1 MISISEELVRWFSIL
16 LASFIFSI
24 SLETDSLSSVN
35 YLLINQGLFVTLAGY
50 LLLTIPK
57 SPGKLL
63 TNISATVLM
72 FIISTQLTI
81 VEFVPLPILFR
92 ICLIILCLSLS
103 LWSISQLSEALS
115 PTLFHNSSHIRI
127 PVLLFTAIITCAP
140 VWLGPWVDLYL
151 PDNSIINAIIS
162 LTPVTH
168 FSVAAEYDFL
178 RSEWFYR
185 NTPFGSLPFSYPEL
199 NSIIIS
205 YLVFNIFLQTI
216 LWKLTGKKT
225 LNTLNNNQPETKEQ
239 KLTIS

>member
-1 MISISEELVRWFSIL
+1 VRWFSIL

-24 SLETDSLSSVN
+24 SLETDARSSVY

-57 SPGKLL
+57 SPGKLF

-72 FIISTQLTI
+72 FILLTQLTI
-81 VEFVPLPILFR
+81 VEFLPLPILFR

-115 PTLFHNSSHIRI
+115 PNSDHIRI
-127 PVLLFTAIITCAP
+127 PVLLLTAIITCAP

-168 FSVAAEYDFL
+168 ISVAAEYDFL

-185 NTPFGSLPFSYPEL
+185 NTPFGSLPFTYPEL
-199 NSIIIS
+199 NNIIIS
-205 YLVFNIFLQTI
+205 YLVFIIFLQTI
-216 LWKLTGKKT
+216 LWKLTHKKT
-225 LNTLNNNQPETKEQ
+225 LNTPNNNQPETKEQ